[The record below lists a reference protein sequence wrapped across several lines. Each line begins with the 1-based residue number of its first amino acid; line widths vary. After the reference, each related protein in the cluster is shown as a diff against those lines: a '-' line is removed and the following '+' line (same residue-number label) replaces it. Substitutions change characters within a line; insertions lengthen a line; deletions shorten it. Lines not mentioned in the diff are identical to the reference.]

1 MLVSSLVGVAS
12 GTTMGLDA
20 TIAGFTL
27 THESAEE
34 AFRDVAAV
42 DADDDWSFEFDRTEG
57 IGEADDCPGIRVCLK
72 AVYPPMAVPLK
83 IDVTTGDGIAPG
95 PVADD
100 CPLLFG
106 GGSASLMP
114 HPPEAVLAEKLGTVA
129 SRGVANTRPRD
140 FYDMHL
146 LWRVRGDK
154 CDTPTLREALERTR
168 AKRGSM
174 GAMAR
179 RRPALDEV
187 AADKAMLALWGKH
200 AKKNPH
206 AAGIE
211 LAQCCET
218 AKEVLAALEWPTHG
232 RHVKRANT
240 ANHDHPH
247 SGWFALRV

>member
-1 MLVSSLVGVAS
+1 
-12 GTTMGLDA
+12 
-20 TIAGFTL
+20 
-27 THESAEE
+27 
-34 AFRDVAAV
+34 
-42 DADDDWSFEFDRTEG
+42 
-57 IGEADDCPGIRVCLK
+57 
-72 AVYPPMAVPLK
+72 
-83 IDVTTGDGIAPG
+83 
-95 PVADD
+95 
-100 CPLLFG
+100 
-106 GGSASLMP
+106 
-114 HPPEAVLAEKLGTVA
+114 
-129 SRGVANTRPRD
+129 
-140 FYDMHL
+140 
-146 LWRVRGDK
+146 
-154 CDTPTLREALERTR
+154 
-168 AKRGSM
+168 M